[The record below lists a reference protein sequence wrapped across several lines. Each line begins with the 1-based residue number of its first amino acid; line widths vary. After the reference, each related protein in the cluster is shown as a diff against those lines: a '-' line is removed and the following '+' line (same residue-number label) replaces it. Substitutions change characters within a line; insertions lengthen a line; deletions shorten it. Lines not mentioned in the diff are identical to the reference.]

1 MPSRNERAAARD
13 ERRNLE
19 VPQVVIN
26 HGLGRGDLIRSR
38 SPSPAAAA
46 PPPGVFNFPPPASPG
61 QFDNAMAATE
71 EQLAVLREQIRNEV
85 RAEVRNETA
94 AAAAGIPDA
103 IRRKPEIPPFDKNHV
118 EIWIK
123 RTENAFIRANITAVN
138 EKFAFLETKFNVGF
152 DPQIDEFL
160 YGDATPAAWASFL
173 AYLKK
178 EFGPTKQQRAAI
190 FLDGFKR
197 EGRKPSQYAAALID
211 KTKDVEIDDIMKE
224 MLLREMPTDVRRML
238 QERIETT
245 SFRDAAKI
253 ADSYFDAEGRP
264 RHTQS
269 ANGAVNEVADAFDD
283 LTMTSEDDVNA
294 VGRRFP
300 QRNGFQNRFRN
311 QQRRKAEPPTAPSAP
326 NPRSGNPTSAPDR
339 GKPPSGRRE
348 NRGPP
353 SIQKLCKYHIQFGD
367 NARTCE
373 KGCDKYTGMPSNGK
387 AGRQA

>member
-1 MPSRNERAAARD
+1 MNSRNERAAARE
-13 ERRNLE
+13 ERRNLQ
-19 VPQVVIN
+19 VPPIVVN

-38 SPSPAAAA
+38 SPSPAAPASA
-46 PPPGVFNFPPPASPG
+46 PEHFNFPPAPVAG
-61 QFDNAMAATE
+61 QFNNAMATE
-71 EQLAVLREQIRNEV
+71 EQLQALRDQIRNEV
-85 RAEVRNETA
+85 RAEIRNETA
-94 AAAAGIPDA
+94 VAAAGIPDA
-103 IRRKPEIPPFDKNHV
+103 IRRKPEIPPFDKTHV

-152 DPQIDEFL
+152 DPRIDEFL
-160 YGDATPAAWASFL
+160 YGDATPAAWTSFL
-173 AYLKK
+173 AYLRK

-253 ADSYFDAEGRP
+253 ADSYFDSEGRP

-269 ANGAVNEVADAFDD
+269 SSGSVNEVADAFENVAIADD
-283 LTMTSEDDVNA
+283 EDVNA

-300 QRNGFQNRFRN
+300 QRNGHQNRFRN
-311 QQRRKAEPPTAPSAP
+311 QQRRKFETPAAASAP
-326 NPRSGNPTSAPDR
+326 NPRSGTPSSAPDR

-348 NRGPP
+348 NKGAPTV
-353 SIQKLCKYHIQFGD
+353 QKLCKYHIQFGD
-367 NARTCE
+367 GARTCE
-373 KGCDKYTGMPSNGK
+373 RGCDKFASVSSNGK